1 MAREPEPRG
10 GRKKPESMTSRER
23 LKHIRDLE
31 MSIALRDQQFADLRD
46 SRDKDREYIASLEQR
61 LAQQSKWHLE
71 AAANLEEAEAQIE
84 ALNETYDKTV
94 NDFAKTAAALE
105 VAEQRIT
112 EAEQANVQLTGVKNS
127 TLVSSMNVERALKDA
142 FEQFGRGLAEGMK
155 P

>member
-10 GRKKPESMTSRER
+10 GRKKPESMTSREQ

-46 SRDKDREYIASLEQR
+46 SRDKDREYVASLEQR

-71 AAANLEEAEAQIE
+71 AAAAREEAEAQIE

-105 VAEQRIT
+105 VAEERANKAEVRANNLSRIKDQ
-112 EAEQANVQLTGVKNS
+112 ELVKGMS
-127 TLVSSMNVERALKDA
+127 VERALKDA